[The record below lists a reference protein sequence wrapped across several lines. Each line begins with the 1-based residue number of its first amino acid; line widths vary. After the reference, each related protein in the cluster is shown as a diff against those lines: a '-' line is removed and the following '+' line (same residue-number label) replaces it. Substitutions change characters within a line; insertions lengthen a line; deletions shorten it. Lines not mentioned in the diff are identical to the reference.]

1 MIMFDWRITGMK
13 RSARLLGL
21 IVVGSIFW
29 GGCQTPQFQTLKI
42 LDSPNRVVALQA
54 MRDAYDGKGYDHP
67 VSITKEEMIQ
77 ILEGVRAEK
86 TGLFS
91 SSSSRSSGAHRV
103 FSPSEIQFFAPLI
116 VKGLSQ
122 ATPEEM
128 VTFFETAEIET
139 DDLEKNFQ
147 ITTSGGFYVA
157 GGNFHVVVSNF
168 SVKTPLWQDTQRSKY
183 DVDAVRTNSLEQL
196 KPQPGLL
203 VFEPREFLVETP
215 DGEIGGF
222 LKGKPW
228 QAAIRYREFLS
239 HSIATR
245 THKSQQEPD

>member
-1 MIMFDWRITGMK
+1 MK

-67 VSITKEEMIQ
+67 VSITNEEMIQ

-91 SSSSRSSGAHRV
+91 SSSSQSSGAHRV

-168 SVKTPLWQDTQRSKY
+168 SVKTPLWQDSQRSKY

-203 VFEPREFLVETP
+203 VFEPREFLVESP

-239 HSIATR
+239 HAIAPQ
-245 THKSQQEPD
+245 THKSQGKSD

>member
-1 MIMFDWRITGMK
+1 MK
-13 RSARLLGL
+13 RSARLMGL
-21 IVVGSIFW
+21 MVVVGIFL

-42 LDSPNRVVALQA
+42 FHSPNRVVALQV
-54 MRDAYDGKGYDHP
+54 MRDAYGGKGYDHP
-67 VSITKEEMIQ
+67 VSFTNEEMMQ
-77 ILEGVRAEK
+77 ILQGIRAEK
-86 TGLFS
+86 TGLYRGS
-91 SSSSRSSGAHRV
+91 SSGSSSTHPV
-103 FSPSEIQFFAPLI
+103 FSQSEIQFFAPLI
-116 VKGLSQ
+116 VKGLNQ

-168 SVKTPLWQDTQRSKY
+168 SVKTPLWQDAQRSSY

-203 VFEPREFLVETP
+203 VFEPREFLVESS

-239 HSIATR
+239 HSVAPQTQ
-245 THKSQQEPD
+245 KN